1 MSDYIYTQHKVTA
14 EQSKVE
20 VKNYT
25 MLGYQ
30 EYIDDEDKPRVSD
43 NSDKIFAKTILANQ
57 RVRHFVK
64 VGAYGKLFNPMGMF
78 SEGQE
83 NKFLS
88 KIGKNA
94 FEFKE
99 VNMRIFDLYLNFLT
113 SKNIAWLNN
122 AQREML

>member
-1 MSDYIYTQHKVTA
+1 MSDYIYTQHNIIA
-14 EQSKVE
+14 EESRVE

-30 EYIDDEDKPRVSD
+30 EYIDDDNKPRVSD
-43 NSDKIFAKTILANQ
+43 DSDKIFAKTILANQ
-57 RVRHFVK
+57 RVRYFVK

-122 AQREML
+122 AQRELL